1 MNTSVLQDPERKEGS
16 LEEATMES
24 GRQVM
29 RPLPFMLG
37 E

>member
-1 MNTSVLQDPERKEGS
+1 MNTSVLQDPERKEGG
-16 LEEATMES
+16 LEEATLEL

-29 RPLPFMLG
+29 KPLPFMLG